1 MRNGTIALLCA
12 ALLVGAVVTPGAAA
26 AKKLNVVATLTD
38 LASIARSVG
47 GDDVQVTALCPGTRD
62 PHYLPAKPSLAR
74 KMSKAD
80 MLVYDGLELEIGWL
94 PQLIRK
100 ARNPRIR
107 PGAPGDV
114 DCSRVITHLLEVPPA
129 TVDRS
134 EGDLHPMGNPHY
146 TLDPRNAEPIARLLA
161 DRMADLDPDH
171 AEAYHRRAEAFVQ
184 TIAQH
189 LPRWREETAALRAH
203 HVLIYHKHWSYLVNW
218 LGLDKVGEIENRPGI
233 APSPR
238 HVHEMIQKSRRL
250 GDVVVICATWDDVD
264 QVKEIARRIG
274 APLAVLPG
282 HTGGVKEA
290 DTYVHFIDTICRRL
304 AEAAAQLPE

>member
-1 MRNGTIALLCA
+1 MRNRLLSTLFAGLVLGALLA
-12 ALLVGAVVTPGAAA
+12 PGAAL
-26 AKKLNVVATLTD
+26 AKKLNVVTTLTD
-38 LASIARSVG
+38 LGSIARSVG
-47 GDDVQVTALCPGTRD
+47 GDDVKVTALCPGTRD

-94 PQLIRK
+94 PQLIQK
-100 ARNPRIR
+100 ARNPRVR

-114 DCSRVITHLLEVPPA
+114 DCSRVIAHILEIPPA

-161 DRMADLDPDH
+161 DRMTELDPDH
-171 AEAYHRRAEAFVQ
+171 ADGYHERAEAFVQ
-184 TIAQH
+184 TIEQN
-189 LPRWREETAALRAH
+189 LPRWRRETAQARAH
-203 HVLIYHKHWSYLVNW
+203 HVLIYHKHWTYLVNW
-218 LGLDKVGEIENRPGI
+218 LGLNKVGEIENRPGI

-238 HVHEMIQKSRRL
+238 HVHQMIEKSRRL
-250 GDVVVICATWDDVD
+250 GDVLVICATWDDVD
-264 QVKEIARRIG
+264 QVREIARRIG

-290 DTYVHFIDTICRRL
+290 DSYVHFIDTLCERI
-304 AEAAAQLPE
+304 AAAAAKLPE